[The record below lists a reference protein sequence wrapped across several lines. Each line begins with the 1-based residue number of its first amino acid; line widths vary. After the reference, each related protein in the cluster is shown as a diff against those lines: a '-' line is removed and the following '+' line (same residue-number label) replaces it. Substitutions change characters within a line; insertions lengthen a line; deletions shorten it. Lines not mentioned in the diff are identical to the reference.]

1 MIFVAIYDFSNF
13 FVPDVIEGDSF
24 HDLMA
29 SLMKL
34 MAKNKKKIAMPDR
47 TIGMTLIIL
56 KIRTL
61 KDNKKKPWL
70 ERDGKLNPK
79 LRFQIQGCKFNCL
92 ILYLSYFLSLQ
103 MGGFWH
109 PQRPC
114 FFRAL
119 EMDDWV
125 SFECS

>member
-29 SLMKL
+29 SFMKL

-70 ERDGKLNPK
+70 ERDGKSNPK
-79 LRFQIQGCKFNCL
+79 LCFQIQGCL
-92 ILYLSYFLSLQ
+92 ILFLSS
-103 MGGFWH
+103 FIS
-109 PQRPC
+109 PQIGISGTPSAPA

-125 SFECS
+125 SFQCS